1 MVNTIFI
8 LDEYYK
14 TQKVLSVNGANTF
27 FDDLYMLDLSTGVES
42 YEFSTNITDIDESNY
57 IMFYYQNQYKLF
69 QITEIEQ
76 EHEDGQIITY
86 CYGESACLEL
96 LNGVVRAFSGE
107 FNCIAFFEHVLANT
121 GWSIGNY
128 SSTLADKVM
137 NIKVDKTTQIWSCIQ
152 DHMSVFN
159 YELNTRVIYDNGY
172 LKAKLIDIFIEGELG
187 TKTYKRFEYGR
198 NVKGITKK
206 KDLYDWCTALII
218 KSEKEIV
225 DVSFN
230 EDGYVKEKGSDV
242 ILAPTENEIY
252 NLGRNYIYASY
263 EDDSPSAQEAIKN
276 AAAELK
282 RRATPR
288 FDYEC
293 DTILTYKEY
302 EDMSIGDT
310 VYVIDHSFSPM
321 VTLEARVGKLEISF
335 TDRNNCK
342 CNLTNY
348 KEVKSGI
355 DVTLSAGIKDIVN
368 TYFPITSAG
377 IADGAIIDGKID
389 TKYYEQ
395 ITADI
400 ISGGKVVTE
409 QLIAERAIIVD
420 AEIENLYAEDARI
433 ENLTVDNMNAIN
445 ANIQNINAANANIGT
460 LTANV
465 ADIQTLING
474 NLTSD
479 NIQSLNLTSKNTT
492 IENALI
498 KDAMIDTISANKINT
513 GTINTNN
520 VTIQSEDGGISISD
534 ETMQFKDGDT
544 VRIQIGKDASGDF
557 TFALY
562 DKTGKGQLINADGI
576 QSSDAIAD
584 GLIRNDHVS
593 DNANISGSKLDINS
607 VINVINNDGTETLKG
622 SKIKLDDQNQTLDIA
637 FNTMTTK
644 VDDNTEAIN
653 DNAEAINTQSTQISV
668 MQGEISTLITDTTID
683 GEKLKDKYMSTSTTV
698 DGLVTKVGSLET
710 NYKATLKTSSVQYYL
725 STSETSLSGGSW
737 SDTAPQW
744 VNGKYM
750 WQRMKYTYTDNVVT
764 YGSASC
770 VAGAKG
776 DTGATGPQGVQG
788 LAGKDGATYY
798 TWIKYADNASGSGLS
813 NDPTGKQYIGFAYN
827 KTTPTE
833 SNTASDY
840 TWSKIVGEKGDQG
853 VQGPQGANGTT
864 YYTWIKYSDNSD
876 GTGLYDTPKSST
888 KYIGIATNKTTASES
903 TNKSDY
909 IWSLFKG
916 DKGDQGIQ
924 GPSGEKGQSLTS
936 STPQWYLSTSNT
948 SQTGGSWVETMPAI
962 ADGKYMWLRYKL
974 VWANPTATTYSTP
987 TLEQVAESV
996 KVVSSKQATLEQNLD
1011 GFKTTVSS
1019 TYATKDALTGE
1030 VNTLSSNIS
1039 KVEQTANKINWLVKS
1054 GDSQS
1059 NMTLTDKT
1067 YDLVSKNITLTADRI
1082 NLHGYVTANGGF
1094 SIDTNG
1100 NMTAKNGSF
1109 TGNISGSTFSSNNDE
1124 FKVLEDG
1131 TVKSESLVIDNL
1143 IRTHTLNVDDINN
1156 PEYPKVM
1163 HRATTVYI
1171 SISEMLAYAPRN
1183 LNGYTLSIT
1192 LNSDINE
1199 NVTLS
1204 WFHSGQVNF
1213 NFNGYTVNG
1222 YVYCYGASMVYRLYG
1237 GVDDDSKV
1245 GKIMPYTGRQM
1256 GSYYYNLV
1264 FQYCQF
1270 AVNNISVYPDKVNT
1284 TNSGGICANR
1294 GARGCI
1300 FLANVV
1306 GDMRYLVR
1314 SEYGSHV
1321 YVSKTTGQ
1329 CNNATFCAS
1338 TGGIISINN
1347 DNTQAGRST
1356 SGNPYWTGS
1365 GGMVVCNQVLGMDKI
1380 TFSSTG
1386 NSGSNNNTNTNN
1398 QVTVTE
1404 TVKSTSAD
1412 TYRSTVYNNWKGDGT
1427 VRQGDYGYGDC
1438 QGCWFFGNDL
1448 YNTMNAGTVI
1458 AVVIRIQRQSGGVN
1472 AAQTMTVKAHNHGS
1486 KPSGAPVYTDTIGT
1500 CSCAVGSYIDLIIKD
1515 TATINKLKACKGIGL
1530 SIGSTSSP
1538 YIVCSGSCQVKI
1550 TYKTSSAAD

>member
-69 QITEIEQ
+69 QITEVEQ

-96 LNGVVRAFSGE
+96 LNGAVRAFSGE

-128 SSTLADKVM
+128 SSTLANKVM

-172 LKAKLIDIFIEGELG
+172 VKSKLIDIFIEGELG

-218 KSEKEIV
+218 ESKEEIV

-230 EDGYVKEKGSDV
+230 EDGYVKAKGSDV
-242 ILAPTENEIY
+242 ILAPIENERY
-252 NLGRNYIYASY
+252 NLGRDYIYASY
-263 EDDSPSAQEAIKN
+263 EDNSPSAQEAIEN

-293 DTILTYKEY
+293 DTILTYEEY
-302 EDMSIGDT
+302 EDISIGDT

-355 DVTLSAGIKDIVN
+355 DMTLSAGIKDIVN
-368 TYFPITSAG
+368 TYFPVTSAG

-400 ISGGKVVTE
+400 ISGSKVVAE
-409 QLIAERAIIVD
+409 QLIAQEVIALEAQIGKL
-420 AEIENLYAEDARI
+420 EAEDATI
-433 ENLTVDNMNAIN
+433 KNLVAEKATIKDLD
-445 ANIQNINAANANIGT
+445 AANANIGN
-460 LTANV
+460 LTATV
-465 ADIQTLING
+465 ADIQTLVNG

-520 VTIQSEDGGISISD
+520 VSIQSEDGGISISD

-622 SKIKLDDQNQTLDIA
+622 SKIKLDDEGQTLDVA

-644 VDDNTEAIN
+644 VDGNTETL
-653 DNAEAINTQSTQISV
+653 NTQSTQISV
-668 MQGEISTLITDTTID
+668 MQGEIGTLITDTTID

-725 STSETSLSGGSW
+725 STSATSLCGGSW

-750 WQRMKYTYTDNVVT
+750 WQRMKYT
-764 YGSASC
+764 
-770 VAGAKG
+770 
-776 DTGATGPQGVQG
+776 
-788 LAGKDGATYY
+788 
-798 TWIKYADNASGSGLS
+798 
-813 NDPTGKQYIGFAYN
+813 
-827 KTTPTE
+827 
-833 SNTASDY
+833 
-840 TWSKIVGEKGDQG
+840 
-853 VQGPQGANGTT
+853 
-864 YYTWIKYSDNSD
+864 
-876 GTGLYDTPKSST
+876 
-888 KYIGIATNKTTASES
+888 
-903 TNKSDY
+903 
-909 IWSLFKG
+909 
-916 DKGDQGIQ
+916 
-924 GPSGEKGQSLTS
+924 
-936 STPQWYLSTSNT
+936 
-948 SQTGGSWVETMPAI
+948 
-962 ADGKYMWLRYKL
+962 
-974 VWANPTATTYSTP
+974 
-987 TLEQVAESV
+987 
-996 KVVSSKQATLEQNLD
+996 
-1011 GFKTTVSS
+1011 
-1019 TYATKDALTGE
+1019 
-1030 VNTLSSNIS
+1030 
-1039 KVEQTANKINWLVKS
+1039 
-1054 GDSQS
+1054 
-1059 NMTLTDKT
+1059 
-1067 YDLVSKNITLTADRI
+1067 
-1082 NLHGYVTANGGF
+1082 
-1094 SIDTNG
+1094 
-1100 NMTAKNGSF
+1100 
-1109 TGNISGSTFSSNNDE
+1109 
-1124 FKVLEDG
+1124 
-1131 TVKSESLVIDNL
+1131 
-1143 IRTHTLNVDDINN
+1143 
-1156 PEYPKVM
+1156 
-1163 HRATTVYI
+1163 
-1171 SISEMLAYAPRN
+1171 
-1183 LNGYTLSIT
+1183 
-1192 LNSDINE
+1192 
-1199 NVTLS
+1199 
-1204 WFHSGQVNF
+1204 
-1213 NFNGYTVNG
+1213 
-1222 YVYCYGASMVYRLYG
+1222 
-1237 GVDDDSKV
+1237 
-1245 GKIMPYTGRQM
+1245 
-1256 GSYYYNLV
+1256 
-1264 FQYCQF
+1264 
-1270 AVNNISVYPDKVNT
+1270 
-1284 TNSGGICANR
+1284 
-1294 GARGCI
+1294 
-1300 FLANVV
+1300 
-1306 GDMRYLVR
+1306 
-1314 SEYGSHV
+1314 
-1321 YVSKTTGQ
+1321 
-1329 CNNATFCAS
+1329 
-1338 TGGIISINN
+1338 
-1347 DNTQAGRST
+1347 
-1356 SGNPYWTGS
+1356 
-1365 GGMVVCNQVLGMDKI
+1365 
-1380 TFSSTG
+1380 
-1386 NSGSNNNTNTNN
+1386 
-1398 QVTVTE
+1398 
-1404 TVKSTSAD
+1404 
-1412 TYRSTVYNNWKGDGT
+1412 
-1427 VRQGDYGYGDC
+1427 
-1438 QGCWFFGNDL
+1438 
-1448 YNTMNAGTVI
+1448 
-1458 AVVIRIQRQSGGVN
+1458 
-1472 AAQTMTVKAHNHGS
+1472 
-1486 KPSGAPVYTDTIGT
+1486 
-1500 CSCAVGSYIDLIIKD
+1500 
-1515 TATINKLKACKGIGL
+1515 
-1530 SIGSTSSP
+1530 
-1538 YIVCSGSCQVKI
+1538 
-1550 TYKTSSAAD
+1550 